1 MLLNLNDTWIY
12 VRNLRVFAIEDL
24 KAGKNIFNYH
34 WKSNL
39 LEPRKKQSKKDL
51 SLSKKSFKRYL
62 LDRRKKH
69 WPIIFLFFWYWY
81 YFVTPINVLFCRPL
95 LINWKLIKWMIFPT
109 KNNYFEISVMFFEKN
124 MKIIFFRKLVLTD
137 ILAKM

>member
-1 MLLNLNDTWIY
+1 MLLILMIHGFLWSTSVSLRLKIWRQVKIFSVNTENQIY
-12 VRNLRVFAIEDL
+12 WSL
-24 KAGKNIFNYH
+24 GKTV
-34 WKSNL
+34 
-39 LEPRKKQSKKDL
+39 E
-51 SLSKKSFKRYL
+51 KSFNRYL

-95 LINWKLIKWMIFPT
+95 LINWKLIKWMIFPR